1 MRLQAQTAKT
11 LLFHGQMKPN
21 IKLLY
26 RPRSVF
32 EDFHNRSQRWAVIV
46 AHRRCGKT
54 VACINELIVKA
65 LLEGKKNG
73 RYFYLSPYL
82 AQSKSIAWDYLVRY
96 SQPILA
102 KFNQSEL
109 WVELINGSRIRLFG
123 ADNENALRGNY
134 CDGIVLDEYADIRP
148 RVWGEII
155 RPLLAD
161 RNGMNGHKTWA
172 VFIGTPKGHNA
183 FYDVYHHATKNS
195 DWYVKVLRA
204 SKTELLPKSE
214 LDDAAKSM
222 TQDQY
227 LQEFECDFES
237 AILGAYYGQ
246 EMRVLTDSNRITEV
260 EYDPMFPVHT
270 AWDLGYSDDT
280 AIWWYQVI
288 HGEIRV
294 LEYHSSNG
302 QPIHYYTGLIESKD
316 YEYGYHHLPHDARAK
331 TLASGG
337 KSIIEQIS
345 TKIDIKSLKIVPN
358 LSLQDGIQATRLA
371 LMRAWFDHK
380 CEEGIECLRQYQ
392 REYDEDKK
400 VFRDKPRHDWTSH
413 GADAF
418 RMLAVAWKEEEK
430 PAIKDDRIIGLTVGE
445 NEVTLNELWKQTP
458 QTITRRI

>member
-1 MRLQAQTAKT
+1 MEEVDLDIE
-11 LLFHGQMKPN
+11 LDYKP
-21 IKLLY
+21 
-26 RPRSVF
+26 RDVF
-32 EDFHNRSQRWAVIV
+32 EDFHNREQRWAVIV

-54 VACINELIVKA
+54 VACINDLIYRA
-65 LLEGKKNG
+65 LIENKENG

-96 SQPILA
+96 SQPVLA
-102 KFNQSEL
+102 KSNQSEL

-161 RNGMNGHKTWA
+161 RNGMGGHKTWA

-183 FYDVYHHATKNS
+183 FYDVYHNATKDS
-195 DWYVKVLRA
+195 DWYVKILRA
-204 SKTELLPKSE
+204 SQTGLLEKSE
-214 LDDAAKSM
+214 LADAAKMM

-237 AILGAYYGQ
+237 AILGAFYGK
-246 EMRVLTDSNRITEV
+246 EMRQLTDQGRITDV

-280 AIWWYQVI
+280 AIWWFQVV
-288 HGEIRV
+288 HGEIRM
-294 LEYHSSNG
+294 LDYHSSNG
-302 QPIHYYTGLIESKD
+302 QPVAFYAGIIQTREKERGYVYGTHY
-316 YEYGYHHLPHDARAK
+316 LPHDARAK
-331 TLASGG
+331 TLASN
-337 KSIIEQIS
+337 KSIIEQLS
-345 TKIDIKSLKIVPN
+345 DKIALKSLKIVPS

-371 LMRAWFDHK
+371 LTRAWFDHK
-380 CEEGIECLRQYQ
+380 CEDGIECLRQYQ

-418 RMLAVAWKEEEK
+418 RMLSIAWKDEARL
-430 PAIKDDRIIGLTVGE
+430 PHKDDSIKGLLVGQT
-445 NEVTLNELWKQTP
+445 EVSLNELWKSNP
-458 QTITRRI
+458 QVSRGRI

>member
-1 MRLQAQTAKT
+1 
-11 LLFHGQMKPN
+11 MKEV
-21 IKLLY
+21 KHLY
-26 RPRSVF
+26 EYPYKAREVF
-32 EDFHNRSQRWAVIV
+32 KDFHKRQERWAVLIC
-46 AHRRCGKT
+46 HRRAGKT
-54 VACINELIVKA
+54 VATIADAIRRA
-65 LLEGKKNG
+65 ILENKPDG
-73 RYFYLSPYL
+73 RYAYIAPYY
-82 AQSKSIAWDYLVRY
+82 AQAKNIAWDYLLKY
-96 SQPILA
+96 AQPAITKA
-102 KFNQSEL
+102 NQSEL
-109 WVELINGSRIRLFG
+109 WIELVNGARIRLFG
-123 ADNENALRGNY
+123 ADNPDALRGLY
-134 CDGIVLDEYADIRP
+134 LDGVCLDEYADMKP
-148 RVWGEII
+148 RLWGEIV

-161 RNGMNGHKTWA
+161 RKGWA
-172 VFIGTPKGHNA
+172 TFIGTPKGHNA
-183 FYDVYHHATKNS
+183 FYDIYQEANRS
-195 DWYVKVLRA
+195 PNWYVKTLRA
-204 SKTELLPKSE
+204 DESDLLDPDELA
-214 LDDAAKSM
+214 DARRSM
-222 TQDQY
+222 TPDQY
-227 LQEFECDFES
+227 EQEFLCSFEA

-280 AIWWYQVI
+280 AIWWYQVV

-302 QPIHYYTGLIESKD
+302 QPIHYYTGLIQSKD

-358 LSLQDGIQATRLA
+358 LSLQDGIQASRLA

-430 PAIKDDRIIGLTVGE
+430 PAIKDDRIIGITVGE
-445 NEVTLNELWKQTP
+445 TEVTLNELWKQTP
-458 QTITRRI
+458 QIINRRI